1 MAILPPPPAP
11 VVPAPPAKKRGCAGC
26 GVGCLGCLGVFVVAV
41 LLAVGGTWYFLVAQ
55 VQASV
60 PASAALVVFSAPVEV
75 GRNDSGYRTAVPG
88 EPLSAGS
95 SVRTGHGGHAAIQF
109 PDGSFIRLASDTTV
123 TVSAAQLNK
132 DGTLLSAGITQKVGR
147 TLSNVQ
153 HLISGAN
160 FKVGGHSVSAEVRG
174 TEFEV
179 LVRPNGTNKIW
190 VFIGTVT
197 VRGKTS
203 ATLTAGQ
210 EIDVD
215 ANGNLTN
222 QRSNQFETQ
231 DPFPL
236 EAQCAGATST
246 GANNAG
252 TSQTGTVDTIAT
264 GQTSEQDYHSPG
276 GNLTVA
282 FCYPGSLM
290 SVTVT
295 DPAGGQHTA
304 QGKSPVMLK
313 IANGPPG
320 LYKAVVRGVDV
331 PAGGEPYAL
340 SFATDA
346 ACVEGNIDTGGVVR
360 ETLSNAQIAQALSQS
375 GASGVTLR
383 VQGTSPHSA
392 RIFYSSDLGGTPI
405 TWTIDFFA
413 ATPNLG
419 VVLTEVTIRGVSI
432 TTQIVS
438 RLPQAA
444 GQAGVSIDFTVDRVY
459 SCNGPSGGMMVIEG
473 HR

>member
-1 MAILPPPPAP
+1 
-11 VVPAPPAKKRGCAGC
+11 
-26 GVGCLGCLGVFVVAV
+26 
-41 LLAVGGTWYFLVAQ
+41 
-55 VQASV
+55 
-60 PASAALVVFSAPVEV
+60 
-75 GRNDSGYRTAVPG
+75 
-88 EPLSAGS
+88 
-95 SVRTGHGGHAAIQF
+95 
-109 PDGSFIRLASDTTV
+109 
-123 TVSAAQLNK
+123 
-132 DGTLLSAGITQKVGR
+132 
-147 TLSNVQ
+147 
-153 HLISGAN
+153 
-160 FKVGGHSVSAEVRG
+160 VRG

-190 VFIGTVT
+190 VFIGSVT
-197 VRGKTS
+197 VRGKTT

-210 EIDVD
+210 EIDID

-236 EAQCAGATST
+236 AVQCAGATST
-246 GANNAG
+246 SANNAG
-252 TSQTGTVDTIAT
+252 TSQTGTSDNITT
-264 GQTSEQDYHSPG
+264 GQTSEQDYNSPG
-276 GNLTVA
+276 GSLTVA

-304 QGKSPVMLK
+304 QGKSPVTLK
-313 IANGPPG
+313 IADGPPG

-340 SFATDA
+340 SFATDV
-346 ACVEGNIDTGGVVR
+346 ACVEGNIDKGGAVR
-360 ETLSNAQIAQALSQS
+360 QTLSNAQIAQALSSS

-419 VVLTEVTIRGVSI
+419 VVLTQMTVRGVSI

-444 GQAGVSIDFTVDRVY
+444 GQAGVSINFTVDRVY
-459 SCNGPSGGMMVIEG
+459 SCHGPSGDMMVIEG